1 MKYEARLSASKWT
14 NGSGWDYQNE
24 EIESWKVKA
33 DQLGW
38 WKAAV
43 ENGDKSLFDY
53 VVDNTDELYDGEI
66 SDIEWTM
73 NLVEIDDEDDEKIIA
88 STSVWESKLG

>member
-1 MKYEARLSASKWT
+1 MRYEARLSASKWT
-14 NGSGWDYQNE
+14 NGSGWNYQDE

-33 DQLGW
+33 DQLDW
-38 WKAAV
+38 WKNAV

-53 VVDNTDELYDGEI
+53 VVDNADELYDGEV

-73 NLVEIDDEDDEKIIA
+73 NLVEIDEDDAEKIIA